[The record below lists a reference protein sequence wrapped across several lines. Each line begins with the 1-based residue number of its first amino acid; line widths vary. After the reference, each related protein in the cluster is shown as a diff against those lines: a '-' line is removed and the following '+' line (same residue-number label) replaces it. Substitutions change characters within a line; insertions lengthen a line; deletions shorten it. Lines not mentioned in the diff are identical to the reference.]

1 MKLAA
6 LENGIWHASFEDTSG
21 NRRVISLRTAD
32 RGIAE
37 TVAAALVELS
47 APTTGSAAPTVEK
60 VFRDWIVEK
69 QAEVGPAT
77 LDFYRQ
83 TANDFLEFL
92 DKRASDDIQAIS
104 RSDIVAYRGVLS
116 RRLHAK
122 TVNHRI
128 KTLRMVFEFAVRE
141 RHIWENPATHVRGIR
156 NNEPRVRRPF
166 TIEEV
171 RKLLAVAD
179 PEWGTLIKLGL
190 YTGQRLGDLARL
202 TWANVNLEKGVIE
215 LTARKMDKHVV
226 IPMAPPL
233 AEHLRAFKRPNAAP
247 GAPVLPLAFKAVQSC
262 CGRVGTLSNRFAFLM
277 AKAELRPATPHHVL
291 LNRGR
296 DGKRQRNELSFHCL
310 RHTAVTLLKEAGVPQ
325 AVTMELIG
333 HDSPEISQHYT
344 HVGIEALKKAAAA
357 LPEV

>member
-1 MKLAA
+1 MKLQA
-6 LENGIWHASFEDTSG
+6 LESGIWHACFEDTAG

-32 RGIAE
+32 RSIAE
-37 TVAAALVELS
+37 SVAAALVELS
-47 APTTGSAAPTVEK
+47 APITGAVAPTLEK

-69 QAEVGPAT
+69 QAEVAPAT

-83 TANDFLEFL
+83 TSNDFLEFIGP
-92 DKRASDDIQAIS
+92 RASDDIQTIS
-104 RSDIVAYRGVLS
+104 RSDIVTYRGVLS
-116 RRLHAK
+116 RRLSAK

-128 KTLRMVFEFAVRE
+128 KTLRSIFEFAVRQ
-141 RHIWENPATHVRGIR
+141 RYVWENPATHVKGIR

-179 PEWGTLIKLGL
+179 PEWATLIKLGL

-202 TWANVNLEKGVIE
+202 TWANVDLQRGVIE
-215 LTARKMDKHVV
+215 LVTRKTEKRVV
-226 IPMAPPL
+226 IPMAPTL
-233 AEHLRAFKRPNAAP
+233 ADHLRSFKKPSAAP
-247 GAPVLPLAFKAVQSC
+247 DAPVNPIAFKAEQSC

-277 AKAELRPATPHHVL
+277 AKAELRAAAPHHIL

-296 DGKRQRNELSFHCL
+296 DGKRQRNALSFHCL

-325 AVTMELIG
+325 AVTMALIG

-344 HVGIEALKKAAAA
+344 HVGDEALKKACAA
-357 LPEV
+357 LPEI